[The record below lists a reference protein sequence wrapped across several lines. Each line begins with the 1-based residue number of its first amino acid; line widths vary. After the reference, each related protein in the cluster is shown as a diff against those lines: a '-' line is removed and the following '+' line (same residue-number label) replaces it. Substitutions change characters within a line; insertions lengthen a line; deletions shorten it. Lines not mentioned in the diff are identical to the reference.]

1 MPTRI
6 KIAALMLSSVGMIS
20 AISGCSSNSSSTDS
34 ASQVQTSKD
43 VSAEGTATS
52 TETANYNVP
61 ANVLADYFKAI
72 CEGPGTKLGMGG
84 KYDASTATCTDSNG
98 TATTQ
103 DSGLS
108 GLLSSTPDQM
118 LTSIQMM
125 VVQVGEPV
133 ADCPTA
139 EEFNTVTDLT
149 ITDTCVEH
157 ALVAMTKYMQ
167 S

>member
-1 MPTRI
+1 MPTRM
-6 KIAALMLSSVGMIS
+6 KIAALVLSSAGMIS
-20 AISGCSSNSSSTDS
+20 AISGCSSTSSSTDS
-34 ASQVQTSKD
+34 ASQVQTSTD
-43 VSAEGTATS
+43 VSATS

-61 ANVLADYFKAI
+61 ANVLTDYFKAI

-139 EEFNTVTDLT
+139 DEFNTVTDLT

-157 ALVAMTKYMQ
+157 ALAAMTKYMQ